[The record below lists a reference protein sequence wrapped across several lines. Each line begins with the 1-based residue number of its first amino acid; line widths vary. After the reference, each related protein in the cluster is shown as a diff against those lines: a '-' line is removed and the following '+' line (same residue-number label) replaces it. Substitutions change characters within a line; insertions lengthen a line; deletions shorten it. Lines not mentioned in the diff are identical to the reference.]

1 MATMNEKRRA
11 AERLAYLGEPSKILA
26 ALANDFGRDE
36 RLPSRAVIQDIIFER
51 LKRRQVTPFAHWR
64 AA

>member
-11 AERLAYLGEPSKILA
+11 AQALAYLGEPSKILA

-36 RLPSRAVIQDIIFER
+36 RLPSIATIREILEER
-51 LKRRQVTPFAHWR
+51 ERKRFQLYAHRR